1 MSFNNFLN
9 ICAKVDSYFQTEGV
23 VNCFYWSRIRDSSP
37 FFISYLFETL
47 SFSII

>member
-9 ICAKVDSYFQTEGV
+9 ICVKTDSYFQTEGV
-23 VNCFYWSRIRDSSP
+23 VYCLYWTRIRDSFP